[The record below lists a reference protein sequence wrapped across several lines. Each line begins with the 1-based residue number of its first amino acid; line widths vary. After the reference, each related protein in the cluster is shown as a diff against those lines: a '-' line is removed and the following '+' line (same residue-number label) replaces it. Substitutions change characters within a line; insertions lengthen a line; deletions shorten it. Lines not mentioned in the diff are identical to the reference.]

1 MQASSDHAAHG
12 ELLIALGDAQ
22 ARMGELWSARET
34 FLSAAA
40 IARRIGAAGMLGQ
53 AVLGYGGRYKWARAG
68 DDPHLIPLLQ
78 DALVLLGGSDDRLR
92 VRLLTRLAC
101 ALRSSPDREHA
112 AALSQQAV
120 DLARR
125 LGDPLTLGYALSGRY
140 GAIWWPENTQERLE
154 IASEVVRIATEVHD
168 GELMVEAHLSR
179 YAALADRGAMGQAR
193 EELAALA
200 RIAEELRQPA
210 QQWISWAIRCQL
222 ALFEGK
228 YEAAEVLIPLG
239 LEADQPATPI
249 RDNVAGARCHLFM
262 LRREQGRVGEVEDD
276 IRASLVEF
284 PWYPLNRAALAC
296 LLLDLRRSDEARTVF
311 EDLARNDF
319 EALYRD
325 NEWLLGM
332 SLASEACSLLGD
344 AASAAILYDQLVPF
358 AGRQAIGFGEG
369 SVGAVD
375 RYLGLLAT
383 TMGRLDDAER
393 HLAEG
398 IEMNE
403 RMGSRPWAAH
413 TRHDLARMLLARD
426 GPGDRDRAE
435 ELLGTARATASEL
448 GMTALEAKV
457 QPLVA
462 APVEVP
468 AARQPATQ
476 AWVFR
481 REGEY
486 WSVAFEGDA
495 FRLHNSKG
503 LRYLAALLAVP
514 GREIHA
520 LDLVGAEEGAEP
532 ERGRI
537 GDAGEILDPK
547 AKAAYRSRM
556 EDLRQ
561 DLEEAESWNDPE
573 RAARARQE
581 LEFLSRE
588 LAGAVGLGGR
598 DRKAASA
605 SERARVNVT
614 RAIRS
619 ALARI
624 AEHSPALGR
633 HLDTTVRTG
642 TFCSYVPDAR
652 MPVNWR
658 M

>member
-1 MQASSDHAAHG
+1 MRRCRRDCWSRYPEPSDVSASRTA
-12 ELLIALGDAQ
+12 
-22 ARMGELWSARET
+22 WSG
-34 FLSAAA
+34 
-40 IARRIGAAGMLGQ
+40 RRCT
-53 AVLGYGGRYKWARAG
+53 RASRR
-68 DDPHLIPLLQ
+68 
-78 DALVLLGGSDDRLR
+78 LGGSACTAGRERCWRSCTDRTWNRTSRSWPTTSSRPPEGGRGEGGGLRPPGRRPGRRRARIRGGGPSVPDGAPGLRHAGLLGPRGPWRAPDRPGGRAGPHGGAVERSGDVPVGRRHRPENRGGWHARTSGARLR

-435 ELLGTARATASEL
+435 ELLG
-448 GMTALEAKV
+448 
-457 QPLVA
+457 
-462 APVEVP
+462 
-468 AARQPATQ
+468 
-476 AWVFR
+476 
-481 REGEY
+481 
-486 WSVAFEGDA
+486 
-495 FRLHNSKG
+495 
-503 LRYLAALLAVP
+503 
-514 GREIHA
+514 
-520 LDLVGAEEGAEP
+520 
-532 ERGRI
+532 
-537 GDAGEILDPK
+537 
-547 AKAAYRSRM
+547 
-556 EDLRQ
+556 
-561 DLEEAESWNDPE
+561 
-573 RAARARQE
+573 
-581 LEFLSRE
+581 
-588 LAGAVGLGGR
+588 
-598 DRKAASA
+598 
-605 SERARVNVT
+605 
-614 RAIRS
+614 
-619 ALARI
+619 
-624 AEHSPALGR
+624 
-633 HLDTTVRTG
+633 
-642 TFCSYVPDAR
+642 
-652 MPVNWR
+652 
-658 M
+658 

>member
-1 MQASSDHAAHG
+1 
-12 ELLIALGDAQ
+12 
-22 ARMGELWSARET
+22 MGELWSARET

-40 IARRIGAAGMLGQ
+40 IARRLGAADMLGR
-53 AVLGYGGRYKWARAG
+53 AVLGYGGRVTYARVG

-101 ALRSSPDREHA
+101 ALRSSPDREHP

-120 DLARR
+120 DVARR
-125 LGDPLTLGYALSGRY
+125 LGDPLTLGYALRGKCF
-140 GAIWWPENTQERLE
+140 ATWWPENAQERLD
-154 IASEVVRIATEVHD
+154 IASEVLRIATEVDD
-168 GELMVEAHLSR
+168 GELMVEAHLAR
-179 YAALADRGAMGQAR
+179 YAALADQGAMGQAR
-193 EELAALA
+193 AELAPLV

-210 QQWISWAIRCQL
+210 QQWVGWALRCQL
-222 ALFEGK
+222 ALLEGQ
-228 YEAAEVLIPLG
+228 YGLAEDLIPLG

-249 RDNVAGARCHLFM
+249 RDNVAAARCHLFM
-262 LRREQGRVGEVEDD
+262 LRREQGRVGEVEDL
-276 IRASLVEF
+276 IRSSMVEF

-296 LLLDLRRSDEARTVF
+296 LLLDLERIDEARTVF

-393 HLAEG
+393 HLGEG

-426 GPGDRDRAE
+426 GPGDRDRAAQ
-435 ELLGTARATASEL
+435 LLGAALATAREL

-457 QPLVA
+457 EPLVTPTA
-462 APVEVP
+462 DAPASLE
-468 AARQPATQ
+468 PATGR
-476 AWVFR
+476 WVFR

-495 FRLHNSKG
+495 FRLHDSKG
-503 LRYLAALLAVP
+503 LRYLAALLAAP

-520 LDLVGAEEGAEP
+520 LDLVGGEEGAEP
-532 ERGRI
+532 ERGLI
-537 GDAGEILDPK
+537 GDAGEILDPQ
-547 AKAAYRSRM
+547 AKAAYRRRM
-556 EDLRQ
+556 EELRE
-561 DLEEAESWNDPE
+561 DLEEAEAWNDPE

-581 LEFLSRE
+581 MEFLARE

-605 SERARVNVT
+605 AERARVNVT

-619 ALARI
+619 ALGRI
-624 AEHSPALGR
+624 AEHSQSLGR
-633 HLDTTVRTG
+633 HLDSTLRTG
-642 TFCSYVPDAR
+642 TFCSYVPDSRLPPA
-652 MPVNWR
+652 WHL
-658 M
+658 